1 MSFRDLNLRIYYDS
15 DTDDV
20 LNEFYIPVLS
30 KAKRYNR
37 LAGFFTSSALAVAA
51 RGLAEFIHNNGKM
64 KIIVGA
70 KLQKADVQAILE
82 GKESTEKV
90 IAESMVKDLED
101 IEDEIIQDHVKA
113 LAWLVARNDLE
124 IKVAVLF
131 DNQGKPID
139 FETASQIGI
148 FHQKIGILEDGNGE
162 FISFSGS
169 INETAT
175 AWTSNVEEFKV
186 FRSWITGEIPHLQS
200 DNQKFERYWYG
211 QTERMKIYEIPVA
224 VQQKLIDLS
233 PTDIKS
239 LKRIDGNSKPILRDY
254 QKDAINAWLSN
265 SAKGILE
272 MATATGKT
280 FTALGALARLAEK
293 KKLSVIITCPFI
305 HLTRQWKENLAK
317 FNINGVIEA
326 FANYSVWSNELAN
339 KIFDYNNGYTDSIV
353 IITTHDT
360 FSSPNFINQISS
372 ISGEKLLIADEVHGL
387 GSPERQNGLLKNY
400 QYRLGLSATPS
411 RWFDEEG
418 TQTLLSYF
426 DKTVYQFPLEKAI
439 KYGFLTKYE
448 YYPIFVE
455 LDTDEVEKYRK
466 ITKKIVIQLQQEE
479 NRVKRSELAN
489 LFCILRQRIIIN
501 ASQKFLA
508 LNKLLDQI
516 VDLNHCLIYC
526 SPQQI
531 SEVQQILNKRGII
544 QHKFTCEEDLHER
557 AALLQSFDQGNYR
570 ALVAMKCLD
579 EGVDVPSTKIAILMA
594 SSTNPREFIQRRG
607 RILRLYP
614 GKTVSTIY
622 DIVVIPDI
630 SDQIEPEFFDL
641 EAGIMRKEINR
652 YIEFAKSAINS
663 GTAYAK
669 IAPIAAKYHILL
681 EVKKE

>member
-1 MSFRDLNLRIYYDS
+1 MSFRDLNLRICYDS

-139 FETASQIGI
+139 FETASEIGI
-148 FHQKIGILEDGNGE
+148 FHQKICILEDGNGE

-372 ISGEKLLIADEVHGL
+372 FL
-387 GSPERQNGLLKNY
+387 ERNY
-400 QYRLGLSATPS
+400 
-411 RWFDEEG
+411 
-418 TQTLLSYF
+418 
-426 DKTVYQFPLEKAI
+426 
-439 KYGFLTKYE
+439 
-448 YYPIFVE
+448 
-455 LDTDEVEKYRK
+455 
-466 ITKKIVIQLQQEE
+466 
-479 NRVKRSELAN
+479 
-489 LFCILRQRIIIN
+489 
-501 ASQKFLA
+501 
-508 LNKLLDQI
+508 
-516 VDLNHCLIYC
+516 
-526 SPQQI
+526 
-531 SEVQQILNKRGII
+531 
-544 QHKFTCEEDLHER
+544 
-557 AALLQSFDQGNYR
+557 
-570 ALVAMKCLD
+570 
-579 EGVDVPSTKIAILMA
+579 
-594 SSTNPREFIQRRG
+594 
-607 RILRLYP
+607 
-614 GKTVSTIY
+614 
-622 DIVVIPDI
+622 
-630 SDQIEPEFFDL
+630 
-641 EAGIMRKEINR
+641 
-652 YIEFAKSAINS
+652 
-663 GTAYAK
+663 
-669 IAPIAAKYHILL
+669 
-681 EVKKE
+681 

>member
-1 MSFRDLNLRIYYDS
+1 MSFRDLNLRICYDS